1 MKKKI
6 GFINYDNSDEP
17 REESAAEP
25 DQSKIRE
32 IILNSYLPVSEA
44 SEADELLS
52 HTDMIE
58 FFRLFTRDP
67 HGAAVHEL
75 LTELGFKTK
84 PFAGNIYWMVK
95 TA

>member
-6 GFINYDNSDEP
+6 GFINYDADEP
-17 REESAAEP
+17 REESVPEP
-25 DQSKIRE
+25 DHSKIRE
-32 IILNSYLPVSEA
+32 IILNSYLPVLSA

-52 HTDMIE
+52 QTDILE
-58 FFRLFTRDP
+58 FVGQFIQTP

-84 PFAGNIYWMVK
+84 TFDGKIYWMVK
-95 TA
+95 IA